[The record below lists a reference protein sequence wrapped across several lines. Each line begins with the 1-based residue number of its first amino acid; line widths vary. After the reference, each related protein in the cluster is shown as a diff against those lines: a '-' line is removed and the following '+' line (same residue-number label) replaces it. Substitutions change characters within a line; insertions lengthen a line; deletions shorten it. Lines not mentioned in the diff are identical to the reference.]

1 MEYSQYGPLYV
12 RKRLGEQARRRS
24 TPSQRASS
32 RARLCPVPTAEA
44 VALLKHSTEELVTIV
59 ELTTLFDA
67 SHPLASRERRAGR
80 GGCGIVRRPSADAPA
95 ALLVLWTL
103 EVGGG
108 IEGGGVLAR
117 HTLGCED
124 RWGEGTSGGGLGK
137 VMANELAR
145 AENAL
150 VTSCLR
156 SMAVAGR

>member
-1 MEYSQYGPLYV
+1 MGKRGQLEYSQYGPLYV

-108 IEGGGVLAR
+108 I
-117 HTLGCED
+117 
-124 RWGEGTSGGGLGK
+124 
-137 VMANELAR
+137 
-145 AENAL
+145 
-150 VTSCLR
+150 
-156 SMAVAGR
+156 